1 MRRRLFSVT
10 ESVARRLEC
19 ATIEGHHAVE
29 NRKEEK
35 TVEGRQIPQASQER
49 CAASLVARVSCFQDL
64 INIVKQLNAPETSS

>member
-1 MRRRLFSVT
+1 MHRRLFSVT

-19 ATIEGHHAVE
+19 VTIQGNHAVE